1 MKMVTF
7 CVGIAILHSSLGLGQ
22 EPAVPVEL
30 EKLKETYQ
38 AEMARVT
45 EPTNRRYAEALTR
58 LQENYQRA
66 GQADKAL
73 AVKAELDDFIEQH
86 KKGKTRLNDKDLDGS
101 LWQWGSGGTLTLHRQ
116 NKAEH
121 TAWGKPGVWKR
132 IEDLKILVTKP
143 DGGTFTVVFTDG
155 TLTSGSVTS
164 DTGTKTTL
172 TRMVK

>member
-1 MKMVTF
+1 MKLVTF
-7 CVGIAILHSSLGLGQ
+7 CVGVVILNGSLGFGQ
-22 EPAVPVEL
+22 ESAVPVEL
-30 EKLKETYQ
+30 EKLKENYQ
-38 AEMARVT
+38 AEITRVT
-45 EPTNRRYAEALTR
+45 EPTKRRYAEALTR

-66 GQADKAL
+66 GQTDKAQ
-73 AVKAELDDFIEQH
+73 AVKAELDDLIEQH
-86 KKGKTRLNDKDLDGS
+86 NKAKTRLNDKDLDGS

-121 TAWGKPGVWKR
+121 TAWGRPGVWKR
-132 IEDLKILVTKP
+132 IEDLKVLVTKP